1 MGTGN
6 GRGNDKLRN
15 SLRITPQF
23 NLTDAIA
30 TAMRVPGVRIDREQ
44 YLRKEFRRYYPEK
57 TIELA
62 IRETPA
68 YAGIEKWSVNK
79 IASTAIDYETNKV
92 AALSVAAS
100 IPGGIAIPVSVA
112 VDTTQYFVA
121 VLRIMQKLAYLYG
134 FPEMSFRE
142 EDLDDKTMNQVMLF
156 LGVMF
161 GVQGANTAVINIAN
175 SMAANISKRLA
186 NKALTKGVVYPIV
199 KKAASTIGIKI
210 TKQIFADTVGNAI
223 PVVGSVISGGI
234 TYVSFKPRA
243 RKLQQCFSRTELSNT
258 NFYKF
263 DYKDNIRKADYID
276 VDYVDVD

>member
-1 MGTGN
+1 MENGN
-6 GRGNDKLRN
+6 GRGNDKHRN
-15 SLRITPQF
+15 SLSITPQF
-23 NLTDAIA
+23 DLTDALA

-44 YLRKEFRRYYPEK
+44 YLRKEFRKYYPEK

-68 YAGIEKWSVNK
+68 YAGIEKWSVDK
-79 IASTAIDYETNKV
+79 IANTAIEYETNKV

-112 VDTTQYFVA
+112 TDTTQYFVA

-142 EDLDDKTMNQVMLF
+142 ENLDDKTMNQVMLF

-175 SMAANISKRLA
+175 AMAANVSKKLA

-199 KKAASTIGIKI
+199 KKVARTIGIKI

-234 TYVSFKPRA
+234 TYVSFMPRA

-258 NFYKF
+258 KFYKYDHK
-263 DYKDNIRKADYID
+263 DYLKKADYID

>member
-1 MGTGN
+1 
-6 GRGNDKLRN
+6 
-15 SLRITPQF
+15 
-23 NLTDAIA
+23 
-30 TAMRVPGVRIDREQ
+30 MRVPGVRIDREQ
-44 YLRKEFRRYYPEK
+44 YLRKEFRKYYPEK

-68 YAGIEKWSVNK
+68 YAGIEKWSVDK
-79 IASTAIDYETNKV
+79 IANTAIEYETNKV

-161 GVQGANTAVINIAN
+161 GVQGANTTVINVAN
-175 SMAANISKRLA
+175 SMAASVSKRLA
-186 NKALTKGVVYPIV
+186 NKALTKGMVYPMV

-258 NFYKF
+258 KF
-263 DYKDNIRKADYID
+263 HKYEHKDNLRNEDYID
-276 VDYVDVD
+276 VDFVDID

>member
-1 MGTGN
+1 MEN
-6 GRGNDKLRN
+6 GSSQGNDKRRN
-15 SLRITPQF
+15 SHSITPQF
-23 NLTDAIA
+23 NLTEALAI
-30 TAMRVPGVRIDREQ
+30 AMRVPGVRIDREQ
-44 YLRKEFRRYYPEK
+44 YLRKEFRKYYPEK

-68 YAGIEKWSVNK
+68 NAGIEKWSVNK
-79 IASTAIDYETNKV
+79 IANTAIEYETNKV

-161 GVQGANTAVINIAN
+161 GVQGANTTVINVAN
-175 SMAANISKRLA
+175 SMAASVSKRLA
-186 NKALTKGVVYPIV
+186 NKALTKGMVYPMV

-258 NFYKF
+258 KF
-263 DYKDNIRKADYID
+263 HKYEHKDNLRNEDYID
-276 VDYVDVD
+276 VDFVDID